1 MLSAFLMK
9 RAGREDRGVKEISL
23 ETKLER
29 MKGHLRNLQSVAVAF
44 SAGVDSTFLLKVA
57 IDTLGADKVIAVT
70 ADSDSLAR
78 AEFEEAVKLAEAMG
92 ARHAVIKTD
101 EFNDPNY
108 LANPANRCYYCKNEL
123 FNKLGAFITEHGLN
137 AVVAGVN
144 ADDYADWRPGI
155 QAGREHQVHT
165 PCADAGLTKQDI
177 RVLSRRMGL
186 PTFDKP
192 AMPCLA
198 SRIPYGETI
207 TPEKLKM
214 IERGEALLRSL
225 GFDECRV
232 RHHQNLARIEVP
244 AQQIEKLC
252 QPETRQRIET
262 AFREIGYAYVAVDL
276 RGFRSGSMNEV
287 IALGQS
293 KATN

>member
-1 MLSAFLMK
+1 MK
-9 RAGREDRGVKEISL
+9 SGLRAL
-23 ETKLER
+23 E
-29 MKGHLRNLQSVAVAF
+29 SVAVAF

-57 IDTLGADKVIAVT
+57 VDTLGPDKVIAVT

-78 AEFEEAVKLAEAMG
+78 AEFEEAVKLAEGMG
-92 ARHAVIKTD
+92 ARHAVIKTG
-101 EFNDPNY
+101 EFDDPNY

-123 FNKLGAFITEHGLN
+123 FGKLGEFIAEHGLK

-155 QAGREHQVHT
+155 QAGREHHVYT

-177 RVLSRRMGL
+177 RALSRRMGL
-186 PTFDKP
+186 PTYDKP

-198 SRIPYGETI
+198 SRIPYGEAI

-214 IERGEALLRSL
+214 IERGEALLREM
-225 GFDECRV
+225 GFPECRV

-244 AQQIEKLC
+244 AGQIEILC
-252 QPETRQRIET
+252 RPETRQQVES
-262 AFREIGYAYVAVDL
+262 AFRDIGYAYVAVDL

-287 IALGQS
+287 IAFGQ
-293 KATN
+293 KTPAE

>member
-1 MLSAFLMK
+1 MNGSGRKGLLVQSMTLDVKLDKMK
-9 RAGREDRGVKEISL
+9 SDLRAL
-23 ETKLER
+23 E
-29 MKGHLRNLQSVAVAF
+29 SVAVAF

-57 IDTLGADKVIAVT
+57 IDTLGSDKVIAVT

-123 FNKLGAFITEHGLN
+123 FSKLDTFIKEHGFN

-144 ADDYADWRPGI
+144 ADDHADWRPGI

-177 RVLSRRMGL
+177 RVLSRQMGL

-207 TPEKLKM
+207 TPEKLNM
-214 IERGEALLRSL
+214 IERGEALLREM
-225 GFDECRV
+225 GFPECRV

-244 AQQIEKLC
+244 ADEIERLC
-252 QPETRQRIET
+252 RPETRQRIEA

-287 IALGQS
+287 IDLGQS
-293 KATN
+293 KATE